1 MILGQDSPKGIPLTC
16 FHLLRE
22 RITSLPQ
29 HGAYDHYIVLKL
41 DAPAALNCRVYPMSL
56 EEDKQLDK
64 FIKEN
69 LKLGHIIRT
78 DSPYASGF
86 FFIKKKDS
94 KL

>member
-1 MILGQDSPKGIPLTC
+1 M
-16 FHLLRE
+16 
-22 RITSLPQ
+22 PQ
-29 HGAYDHYIVLKL
+29 HGAYDHAIVLKP
-41 DAPAALNCRVYPMSL
+41 DAPAALNCRVYPMSP

-69 LKLGHIIRT
+69 LKLGCIVRM
-78 DSPYASGF
+78 DSPYASRF

>member
-1 MILGQDSPKGIPLTC
+1 M
-16 FHLLRE
+16 
-22 RITSLPQ
+22 PQ
-29 HGAYDHYIVLKL
+29 HGAYDHAIVLKL
-41 DAPAALNCRVYPMSL
+41 DAPAILNCRVYPMSP

-69 LKLGHIIRT
+69 LKLGHIVKT
-78 DSPYASGF
+78 DSPYTSSF